1 MVEETEKPKATEA
14 ELEAMIAATD
24 TGARSP
30 HGMVGK
36 MLLITAFCW
45 STFQLWIASP
55 LPYMDIFSSW
65 LPVLN
70 NTDTRSIHLA
80 FAISLGFLAYPA
92 LKSSPRERI
101 PFQDWIF
108 AAAGVV
114 VTMYLSIFAAELGER
129 SGLPTTLDLVMSGIG
144 IALVLEAAR
153 RALGPPLMVIA
164 AIFLSYVFFG
174 HLGPEI
180 IAWKGASF
188 SKAMSHMWLTQE
200 GVFGVAL
207 GVSTSMVFLFV
218 LFGSMLEK
226 AGAGNYFIWVAFSLL
241 GHMRGGPAKAA
252 VVSSALTGLVSGSSI
267 ANVVTTGTFTIPLM
281 KRVGFSAE
289 KAGAVEV
296 ASSTNGQLTPPVMGA
311 AAFLMIEFVGISY
324 IEVIKHAFLPAIIAY
339 IALVYIVHLEAC
351 KAGLKG
357 LKKPQHSTWLQSLF
371 VYATVIV
378 GMVVASGICY
388 YGFGWLK
395 DVAGDYT
402 FWIASFIVL
411 VAYVILVKYSTKFPE
426 LGRSDNI
433 EELPIPGPIV
443 KAGLYYLLPVLV
455 LIWCL
460 TVERLSPGL
469 SAFYASIFMAIVL
482 LTHKPLKAIFR
493 GESELAVHFKEC
505 RTDFVEGMVAGAR
518 NMIGIGVA
526 TACAGIILGTVTL
539 TGIGLVLAEFVEFIS
554 AGNLI
559 LMLIFTAVISLILG
573 MGLPTTANYIV
584 VSSLMAPVI
593 VSVGASNGLIV
604 PLIAVHLFVFYF
616 GILAD
621 DTPPVGLAA
630 YAAAAISG
638 GDPIKTGIQG
648 FTYDIRTGILPFMF
662 IFNTELLMIG
672 ITGPIHLIVVIV
684 SATAAML
691 LFAAATQGYFLTHNK
706 KWETVALLLITFTL
720 FRPGYFM
727 DMIYDPLVKV
737 DASQIYQVAEQQPKN
752 GLLRV
757 HVAGETL
764 EGDAVDKVVML
775 PVGDVGPGKDRLQT
789 AAGLELRD
797 ENGRLFVDNVVFGSA
812 ANKQGI
818 DFDWEVVDIQKKADT
833 PDKRWFYI
841 PAILLLIVVWK
852 GQAARRDQDEDKDK
866 EKGELGTSHV

>member
-1 MVEETEKPKATEA
+1 MVEQTEKSQASDA

-30 HGMVGK
+30 KGNVGK
-36 MLLITAFCW
+36 LIVATAFAW
-45 STFQLWIASP
+45 SVFQLWIASP
-55 LPYMDIFSSW
+55 LPYLDLFSSW

-80 FAISLGFLAYPA
+80 FAISLAFLAYPA
-92 LKSSPRERI
+92 LKSSPRDRI
-101 PFQDWIF
+101 PVQDWMLAFTGII
-108 AAAGVV
+108 
-114 VTMYLSIFAAELGER
+114 VTMYLSIFAVELGER
-129 SGLPTTLDLVMSGIG
+129 PGLPTTTDLVIAGIG
-144 IALVLEAAR
+144 IVLVLEAAR
-153 RALGPPLMVIA
+153 RALGPPLMVIS
-164 AIFLSYVFFG
+164 AIFLAYVFFG
-174 HLGPEI
+174 HLGPDI

-188 SKAMSHMWLTQE
+188 GKAMSHMWITQE

-207 GVSTSMVFLFV
+207 GVSASMVFLFV

-241 GHMRGGPAKAA
+241 GHMKGGPAKAA

-339 IALVYIVHLEAC
+339 IALVYIVHLEAS
-351 KAGLKG
+351 KAGMEG
-357 LKKPQHSTWLQSLF
+357 LKRTVQNTLMRNLI
-371 VYATVIV
+371 VYTTVIC
-378 GMVVASGICY
+378 GIIILSGICY

-395 DVAGDYT
+395 EVGGDFT
-402 FWIASFIVL
+402 FWIATVIVL
-411 VAYVILVKYSTKFPE
+411 AVYVGLAKYSTKFPE
-426 LGRSDNI
+426 LGRSDTI
-433 EELPIPGPIV
+433 EELPVPGPIV
-443 KAGLYYLLPVLV
+443 KSGLYFLLPVTV

-469 SAFYASIFMAIVL
+469 SAFYATIFMAIVI
-482 LTHKPLKAIFR
+482 LTHKPLKAMFR
-493 GESELAVHFKEC
+493 GESQLGDYFKEC
-505 RTDFVEGMVAGAR
+505 RADFADGMISGAR

-539 TGIGLVLAEFVEFIS
+539 TGIGLVLAEFVEFLS

-559 LMLIFTAVISLILG
+559 LMLIFTAIISLILG

-604 PLIAVHLFVFYF
+604 PLIAVHMFVFYF

-648 FTYDIRTGILPFMF
+648 FMYDIRTGILPFMF

-672 ITGPIHLIVVIV
+672 ITGPIHFIVVV
-684 SATAAML
+684 SSALVAML
-691 LFAAATQGYFLTHNK
+691 LFAAATQGYFITHSK
-706 KWETVALLLITFTL
+706 KWETAALLLITFTL
-720 FRPGYFM
+720 FRPGFFM

-737 DASQIYQVAEQQPKN
+737 DASRIYEVAEEQPEN

-757 HVAGETL
+757 HVMGETL
-764 EGDAVDKVVML
+764 EGDIVDKVVML
-775 PVGDVGPGKDRLQT
+775 PVGKIGDGKDRLQI
-789 AAGLELRD
+789 AAGLELREED
-797 ENGRLFVDNVVFGSA
+797 GKMFVDNIVFGSA
-812 ANKQGI
+812 ADKQKI
-818 DFDWEVVDIQKKADT
+818 DFDWEIVDVQKKADT
-833 PDKRWFYI
+833 PNKRWFYI
-841 PAILLLIVVWK
+841 PAILLLILVWK
-852 GQAARRDQDEDKDK
+852 TQASRRDQDKLTPVEAA
-866 EKGELGTSHV
+866 SHV

>member
-1 MVEETEKPKATEA
+1 MVEETEKPQATEA
-14 ELEAMIAATD
+14 ELEEMIAATD

-30 HGMVGK
+30 AGGVGK
-36 MLLITAFCW
+36 LMLTIAFCW
-45 STFQLWIASP
+45 SVFQLWIASP
-55 LPYMDIFSSW
+55 LPYLDIFASW

-80 FAISLGFLAYPA
+80 FAVSLAFMAYPA
-92 LKSSPRERI
+92 LKSSPRHSI
-101 PFQDWIF
+101 PVQDWIL
-108 AAAGVV
+108 AGAGII
-114 VTMYLSIFAAELGER
+114 VTMYLSVFAVELGER
-129 SGLPTTLDLVMSGIG
+129 PGLPTTTDLVMAAIG
-144 IALVLEAAR
+144 IVLVLEAAR

-164 AIFLSYVFFG
+164 AIFLCYVFFG
-174 HLGPEI
+174 HLGPDI

-188 SKAMSHMWLTQE
+188 GKAMSHLWLTQE

-218 LFGSMLEK
+218 LFGSMLER

-241 GHMRGGPAKAA
+241 GHMKGGPAKAA

-339 IALVYIVHLEAC
+339 IALVYIVHLEAS
-351 KAGLKG
+351 KAGLEG
-357 LKKPQHSTWLQSLF
+357 LKKTVQKSFLGSLV
-371 VYATVIV
+371 VYTTVIA
-378 GMVVASGICY
+378 GIIILSGICY
-388 YGFGWLK
+388 YGFSWLK
-395 DVAGDYT
+395 DAAGDAT
-402 FWIASFIVL
+402 FWIASVIVL
-411 VAYVILVKYSTKFPE
+411 AAYVALAKYSTRFPE
-426 LGRSDNI
+426 LGRSDTI
-433 EELPIPGPIV
+433 DELPVPGPIV
-443 KAGLYYLLPVLV
+443 KAGLYFLLPVAV

-469 SAFYASIFMAIVL
+469 SAFYAAVFMAIVL
-482 LTHKPLKAIFR
+482 LTHKPLKAMFR
-493 GESELAVHFKEC
+493 GESNLAEYFKEC
-505 RTDFVEGMVAGAR
+505 QSDFFDGMVAGAR

-539 TGIGLVLAEFVEFIS
+539 TGIGLVLAEFVELIS
-554 AGNLI
+554 GGNLI
-559 LMLIFTAVISLILG
+559 LMLVFTAGISLILG

-638 GDPIKTGIQG
+638 GDPIKTGVQG
-648 FTYDIRTGILPFMF
+648 FVYDIRTGVLPFMF

-672 ITGPIHLIVVIV
+672 ITGPVHLVVVV
-684 SATAAML
+684 SSALVAML
-691 LFAAATQGYFLTHNK
+691 LFAAATQGFFLTHNK
-706 KWETVALLLITFTL
+706 KSETIALLLITFIL
-720 FRPGYFM
+720 FRPGFFM
-727 DMIYDPLVKV
+727 DYLYEPLTKVEATSIYE
-737 DASQIYQVAEQQPKN
+737 VAEQQPPN
-752 GLLRV
+752 GLIRV
-757 HVAGETL
+757 HVMGETL
-764 EGDAVDKVVML
+764 EGDLLDKVVML
-775 PVGDVGPGKDRLQT
+775 PVGRAGPGKERLEM
-789 AAGLELRD
+789 AAGLELREED
-797 ENGRLFVDNVVFGSA
+797 GKMLVDNIVFGSA
-812 ANKQGI
+812 AEKQKI
-818 DFDWEVVDIQKKADT
+818 DFDWEVVDVQRKNVDR

-852 GQAARRDQDEDKDK
+852 VQSARRDKDK
-866 EKGELGTSHV
+866 IDVIGDPSHV

>member
-1 MVEETEKPKATEA
+1 MVEESEKPQATEE

-30 HGMVGK
+30 EGGVGK
-36 MLLITAFCW
+36 LIVITAFCW
-45 STFQLWIASP
+45 SVFQLWIASP
-55 LPYMDIFSSW
+55 LAYMDVFSSW

-80 FAISLGFLAYPA
+80 FAVSLAFLAYPA
-92 LKSSPRERI
+92 LKSSPRDRI
-101 PFQDWIF
+101 PAQDWVL
-108 AAAGVV
+108 AGVGV
-114 VTMYLSIFAAELGER
+114 IVTMYLSIFAVELGDR
-129 SGLPTTLDLVMSGIG
+129 PGLPTTTDLVVAGIG
-144 IALVLEAAR
+144 IVLVLEAAR

-164 AIFLSYVFFG
+164 GIFLCYVFFG
-174 HLGPEI
+174 HLGPDI

-188 SKAMSHMWLTQE
+188 GKAMSHMWLTQE

-207 GVSTSMVFLFV
+207 GVSASMVFLFV

-281 KRVGFSAE
+281 KRVGFPAE

-339 IALVYIVHLEAC
+339 IALVYIVHLEAS
-351 KAGLKG
+351 KAGLEG
-357 LKKPQHSTWLQSLF
+357 LKKTVQNTLLRSLT
-371 VYATVIV
+371 VYATVIL
-378 GMVVASGICY
+378 GIIILSGICY

-395 DVAGDYT
+395 DVGGDWT
-402 FWIASFIVL
+402 FWIASVIIL
-411 VAYVILVKYSTKFPE
+411 TAYVALAKYSTNFPE
-426 LGRSDNI
+426 LGRSDTI
-433 EELPIPGPIV
+433 EELPVPGPIV
-443 KAGLYYLLPVLV
+443 KAGLYYLLPVAV

-469 SAFYASIFMAIVL
+469 SAFYATIFMAIVL
-482 LTHKPLKAIFR
+482 LTHKPLKAMFR
-493 GESELAVHFKEC
+493 GETDYRSYFREC
-505 RTDFVEGMVAGAR
+505 RSDFVDGMVAGAR

-559 LMLIFTAVISLILG
+559 LMLVFTAGISLILG

-638 GDPIKTGIQG
+638 GDPIKTGVQG
-648 FTYDIRTGILPFMF
+648 FIYDIRTGVLPFMF

-672 ITGPIHLIVVIV
+672 ITGPIHLVVV
-684 SATAAML
+684 VTSALVAML
-691 LFAAATQGYFLTHNK
+691 LFAAATQGFFLTHNR

-720 FRPGYFM
+720 FRPGFFM
-727 DMIYDPLVKV
+727 DMLYDPLEKV
-737 DASQIYQVAEQQPKN
+737 EATRIYEVAEALPDK

-757 HVAGETL
+757 HVVGETL
-764 EGDAVDKVVML
+764 EGDLVDKVVML
-775 PVGDVGPGKDRLQT
+775 PVGEPGAGKDRIEMS
-789 AAGLELRD
+789 AGLELREED
-797 ENGRLFVDNVVFGSA
+797 GKMLVDNIVFGGPA
-812 ANKQGI
+812 EKQKI
-818 DFDWEVVDIQKKADT
+818 DFDWEIVDVQQKADT

-852 GQAARRDQDEDKDK
+852 TQSARRDQDKLTPVEA
-866 EKGELGTSHV
+866 